1 MGEES
6 AASKVAAALAEAPGA
21 RAASEEASV
30 VAMVEQV
37 EMVETVE
44 MTAVCSRGQMPHMSR
59 TPQRTSLQTNRPKLD
74 PAAA

>member
-6 AASKVAAALAEAPGA
+6 AASTVAAALSEAPGA

-30 VAMVEQV
+30 EAMVEQV

-59 TPQRTSLQTNRPKLD
+59 TPQRTSLQMNRPKLD

>member
-6 AASKVAAALAEAPGA
+6 AASKVAAALAGAPAA
-21 RAASEEASV
+21 RAATEEASA
-30 VAMVEQV
+30 VAKVEQV

-44 MTAVCSRGQMPHMSR
+44 MTAVCSRGQMPHMRR

>member
-6 AASKVAAALAEAPGA
+6 AASKVAAAPAGAPAA
-21 RAASEEASV
+21 RAATEEASA
-30 VAMVEQV
+30 VAKVEQV

-44 MTAVCSRGQMPHMSR
+44 MTAVCSRGQMPHMRR